1 MPRYNLSYTQIL
13 RHKFNRL
20 VSISLFLLTLTI
32 VLCWSWILPSY
43 TQTPTPNVQS
53 REVIIQQIKEIAKS
67 QVDFDQEMD
76 IKSIIDIHGENSVG
90 LTKAEITDIYRKEY
104 TKLKEEK
111 DSNFLEKIKNNFSY
125 GLPWFTAIPLFI
137 LLIFKEAIQSWGTNL
152 FNTFW
157 KWLYNQIAGLEW
169 FWNFSLKR
177 YKKGLIHQHEQ
188 LKIIFRSN
196 LNLAPLSLQEVYVDL
211 QFLEKANSQPI
222 NFSEIKKY
230 NRLAIKGQPGAGK
243 TLLLKYLVLSWA
255 REKLNSSSNEYVPIL
270 LELYYLNHI
279 EQSPVNIEVLKQ
291 ELVKALNRD
300 NFPKATSFVERNLD
314 KGKLFLLFDGL
325 DEVKSL
331 IRPQVVQAINDLL
344 HRYNKC
350 KVIITCRAAV
360 YRNDFAELV
369 DKTLDIKEFSDRQ
382 MRLFLEAWKS
392 EMPSDK
398 SIDQLM
404 QTLRDRPL
412 IMELA
417 RNPLMLTMVAHLYT
431 QPYFVLP
438 QSRSDFYRKST
449 ELLLDQWQTYLNQYR
464 ETNKRIVLQHLAL
477 FAQDNASEQQKDDL
491 SLDYQVVLKKIQEVL
506 RNLNLNPETDTQP
519 ILEEIVDRSGLL
531 LEIERGDKYQ
541 FAHLTL
547 QEYFAATA
555 LRDRENELI
564 ERFKNDPERWRE
576 TVKLWCGFAG
586 NSTNLIEVIYQEDS
600 LTAFECLADAQE
612 VSPLLAER
620 IIQEFKQKLA
630 EANSDGNL
638 ARAFGAVASDVR
650 ERGRGKVV
658 FEFLENALNNSESLE
673 LRKAS
678 VKALSKTNLPQAAD
692 ILFRYYE
699 DINLVD
705 ARQALINMGDIA
717 ISLLKGLAERGSEM
731 AMRDLVKIGTPY
743 AREILNG
750 LLYHSDENIQRLAAL
765 NLAEFRSLNN

>member
-1 MPRYNLSYTQIL
+1 M
-13 RHKFNRL
+13 
-20 VSISLFLLTLTI
+20 
-32 VLCWSWILPSY
+32 
-43 TQTPTPNVQS
+43 
-53 REVIIQQIKEIAKS
+53 
-67 QVDFDQEMD
+67 
-76 IKSIIDIHGENSVG
+76 
-90 LTKAEITDIYRKEY
+90 
-104 TKLKEEK
+104 
-111 DSNFLEKIKNNFSY
+111 
-125 GLPWFTAIPLFI
+125 
-137 LLIFKEAIQSWGTNL
+137 
-152 FNTFW
+152 
-157 KWLYNQIAGLEW
+157 AGFEW
-169 FWNFSLKR
+169 FWNYSLKR
-177 YKKGLIHQHEQ
+177 YKNGLINKHQE
-188 LKIIFRSN
+188 LKVSFLPN
-196 LNLAPLSLQEVYVDL
+196 HPLNLQKIYLSL
-211 QFLEKANSQPI
+211 QFLEKANNEPI

-255 REKLNSSSNEYVPIL
+255 REKLKTSSNEYVPIL
-270 LELYYLNHI
+270 LELYPLNEI
-279 EQSPVNIEVLKQ
+279 EISALNIELLKQ
-291 ELVKALNRD
+291 KLVEALDRD
-300 NFPKATSFVERNLD
+300 DFPKANSFVERNLE

-344 HRYNKC
+344 DKYDKC
-350 KVIITCRAAV
+350 RVIITCRAAV
-360 YRNDFAELV
+360 YRNNFAESV
-369 DKTLDIKEFSDRQ
+369 EKTLDIKEFSDRQ

-392 EMPSDK
+392 EMPPDK
-398 SIDQLM
+398 SIDQLI

-417 RNPLMLTMVAHLYT
+417 RNPLMLTIVAHLYT
-431 QPYFVLP
+431 QPAFVLP
-438 QSRSDFYRKST
+438 QSRSDFYQEST
-449 ELLLDQWQTYLNQYR
+449 HILLNQWQNNFNQYK
-464 ETNKRIVLQHLAL
+464 ESAHKRRVLQHLAL
-477 FAQDNASEQQKDDL
+477 FAQDNASKQQKNDL
-491 SLDYQVVLKKIQEVL
+491 SLDYEIVVEQIQKVL
-506 RNLNLNPETDTQP
+506 PDLNLNPETDTQP
-519 ILEEIVDRSGLL
+519 ILKEIVERSGLL

-612 VSPLLAER
+612 VSPTLAEK
-620 IIQEFKQKLA
+620 IIEEFKEKLA
-630 EANSDGNL
+630 EANSDENL

-658 FEFLENALNNSESLE
+658 FEFLENALNNYESLE
-673 LRKAS
+673 IRQAS

-699 DINLVD
+699 DINLAD
-705 ARQALINMGDIA
+705 ARLALINMGDIA
-717 ISLLKGLAERGSEM
+717 VSLLKGLAEQGSEM

-743 AREILNG
+743 SREILNG
-750 LLYHSDENIQRLAAL
+750 LLYHSNENIQRLAAL

>member
-1 MPRYNLSYTQIL
+1 MPKLNLSNIRIF
-13 RHKFNRL
+13 RHKLNRL
-20 VSISLFLLTLTI
+20 ASISLFLLALTS
-32 VLCWSWILPSY
+32 VLSWGWILPSY
-43 TQTPTPNVQS
+43 TQTPTPNVES
-53 REVIIQQIKEIAKS
+53 REVIIQEIKEYAERHVENDKAMDTSLVIKLYETNYIGLNAPQIAK
-67 QVDFDQEMD
+67 
-76 IKSIIDIHGENSVG
+76 
-90 LTKAEITDIYRKEY
+90 IYEEEY
-104 TKLKEEK
+104 TKLKEAK
-111 DSNFLEKIKNNFSY
+111 DSNLREKINDDLLS
-125 GLPWFTAIPLFI
+125 GLGWFAALALFI
-137 LLIFKEAIQSWGTNL
+137 LLIFKEVVQGWITHL
-152 FNTFW
+152 INTFG
-157 KWLYNQIAGLEW
+157 KWLYNQIAGIEL

-177 YKKGLIHQHEQ
+177 YKKGLINKHEQ
-188 LKIIFRSN
+188 LKIPFRPN
-196 LNLAPLSLQEVYVDL
+196 RPLNLQDIYVPLQL
-211 QFLEKANSQPI
+211 LEKANNQPI
-222 NFSEIKKY
+222 NFSEINKY
-230 NRLAIKGQPGAGK
+230 HRLTIKGQPGAGK

-255 REKLNSSSNEYVPIL
+255 REKLNNSSNEYVRIL
-270 LELYYLNHI
+270 LELYRLNEVEI
-279 EQSPVNIEVLKQ
+279 SALNMEVLKQ
-291 ELVKALNRD
+291 KLVEALDRD
-300 NFPKATSFVERNLD
+300 DFPKANAFVEQSLE

-331 IRPQVVQAINDLL
+331 IRSQVVQAINDLL
-344 HRYNKC
+344 DKYDKC
-350 KVIITCRAAV
+350 RAIITCRAAV
-360 YRNDFAELV
+360 YRNDFAESV

-392 EMPSDK
+392 EMPPEK
-398 SIDQLM
+398 SIDQLI

-417 RNPLMLTMVAHLYT
+417 RNPLMLTIVAHLYT
-431 QPYFVLP
+431 QPAFVLP
-438 QSRSDFYRKST
+438 QSRSDFYQEST
-449 ELLLDQWQTYLNQYR
+449 HILLNQWQNNFNQYK
-464 ETNKRIVLQHLAL
+464 ESAHKRRVLQHLAL
-477 FAQDNASEQQKDDL
+477 FAQDNASEKQKDDL
-491 SLDYQVVLKKIQEVL
+491 SLDYQIVLEQIQKVL
-506 RNLNLNPETDTQP
+506 PDLNLNPETDTQP
-519 ILEEIVDRSGLL
+519 ILREIVERSGLL

-547 QEYFAATA
+547 QEYFAAAA

-612 VSPLLAER
+612 VSPILAER
-620 IIQEFKQKLA
+620 IIEEFKQKLA
-630 EANSDGNL
+630 EANSDENL

-658 FEFLENALNNSESLE
+658 FEFIENALNNSESLE
-673 LRKAS
+673 VRQAS

-699 DINLVD
+699 DINLID

-717 ISLLKGLAERGSEM
+717 VSLLKGLAEQGSET

-743 AREILNG
+743 AREILND

>member
-1 MPRYNLSYTQIL
+1 MPKSNLSYTQL
-13 RHKFNRL
+13 FRHKFNRL

-32 VLCWSWILPSY
+32 VLSWSWILPSY
-43 TQTPTPNVQS
+43 TQTPTPNIKS
-53 REVIIQQIKEIAKS
+53 RQVLIQEIKEYAERHVENDKA
-67 QVDFDQEMD
+67 MD
-76 IKSIIDIHGENSVG
+76 SRLMIDLYEKNSVG
-90 LTKAEITDIYRKEY
+90 LTTPEITKIYEEEY
-104 TKLKEEK
+104 TRLKEIK
-111 DSNFLEKIKNNFSY
+111 DSNLWEKINDDLFY
-125 GLPWFTAIPLFI
+125 GLGWFAALALLI
-137 LLIFKEAIQSWGTNL
+137 LLIFKEVIQGWLTHL
-152 FNTFW
+152 FNTFG
-157 KWLYNQIAGLEW
+157 KWLYNQIAGFEL

-177 YKKGLIHQHEQ
+177 YKKGLINKHEQ
-188 LKIIFRSN
+188 LKIPFRPN
-196 LNLAPLSLQEVYVDL
+196 RPLSLQEIYVDL
-211 QFLEKANSQPI
+211 QFLEKANNEPI
-222 NFSEIKKY
+222 NFSEIKNY
-230 NRLAIKGQPGAGK
+230 HRLTIKGQPGAGK

-270 LELYYLNHI
+270 LELYRLNEI
-279 EQSPVNIEVLKQ
+279 EVSALNMEVLKQ
-291 ELVKALNRD
+291 KLVEALDRD
-300 NFPKATSFVERNLD
+300 DFPKANSFVEQSLE

-331 IRPQVVQAINDLL
+331 IRTQVVQAINDLL
-344 HRYNKC
+344 DKYDKC
-350 KVIITCRAAV
+350 RAIITCRAAV
-360 YRNDFAELV
+360 YRNDFAESV

-382 MRLFLEAWKS
+382 MRLFLKAWKS
-392 EMPSDK
+392 EMPRDK
-398 SIDQLM
+398 SIDQLI

-417 RNPLMLTMVAHLYT
+417 RNPLMLTIVAHLYT
-431 QPYFVLP
+431 QPAFVLP
-438 QSRSDFYRKST
+438 QSRSDFYQEST
-449 ELLLDQWQTYLNQYR
+449 HILLNQWQNNFNQYK
-464 ETNKRIVLQHLAL
+464 ESAHKRRVLQHLAL
-477 FAQDNASEQQKDDL
+477 FAQDNASEKQKNDL
-491 SLDYQVVLKKIQEVL
+491 SLDYQIVVEQIRKVL
-506 RNLNLNPETDTQP
+506 PDLNLNPDTDTQP
-519 ILEEIVDRSGLL
+519 ILKEIVERSGLL

-612 VSPLLAER
+612 VSPILAER
-620 IIQEFKQKLA
+620 IIEEFKQKLA
-630 EANSDGNL
+630 EANSDENL

-658 FEFLENALNNSESLE
+658 FEFLENALNDSESLE
-673 LRKAS
+673 VRQAS

-705 ARQALINMGDIA
+705 ARQAFINMGDIA
-717 ISLLKGLAERGSEM
+717 VSLLKGLAEKGSEM

-743 AREILNG
+743 AREILND
-750 LLYHSDENIQRLAAL
+750 LLYRSDEKIQRLAAL
-765 NLAEFRSLNN
+765 NLAEFRLLNN

>member
-1 MPRYNLSYTQIL
+1 MPKFNLSYTQL
-13 RHKFNRL
+13 FRHKFNRL

-32 VLCWSWILPSY
+32 VLSWSWILPSY
-43 TQTPTPNVQS
+43 TQTSTPNVQS
-53 REVIIQQIKEIAKS
+53 RQVIIQEIKDYAERHVENDKA
-67 QVDFDQEMD
+67 MD
-76 IKSIIDIHGENSVG
+76 SRLMIDLYEKNSVG
-90 LTKAEITDIYRKEY
+90 LTTPEITKIYEEEY
-104 TKLKEEK
+104 TKLKEAK
-111 DSNFLEKIKNNFSY
+111 DSNLWENIKNDIFY
-125 GLPWFTAIPLFI
+125 GLPWFAAIAFFI
-137 LLIFKEAIQSWGTNL
+137 LFIFKEAIQGWGTH
-152 FNTFW
+152 FINTIGNW
-157 KWLYNQIAGLEW
+157 SYNQIAGFEL
-169 FWNFSLKR
+169 FWNLSLKR
-177 YKKGLIHQHEQ
+177 YKKGLINKHEQ
-188 LKIIFRSN
+188 LKIPFRPN
-196 LNLAPLSLQEVYVDL
+196 RPLSLQEIYVDL
-211 QFLEKANSQPI
+211 QFLEKANNEPI

-230 NRLAIKGQPGAGK
+230 NRLAIKGQPGSGK

-270 LELYYLNHI
+270 LELYRLNEI
-279 EQSPVNIEVLKQ
+279 EISALNMEVLKQ
-291 ELVKALNRD
+291 KLVEALNRD
-300 NFPKATSFVERNLD
+300 DFPKANSFVERNLE

-344 HRYNKC
+344 DTHDKC
-350 KVIITCRAAV
+350 RAIITCRAAV
-360 YRNDFAELV
+360 YRNDFAESV
-369 DKTLDIKEFSDRQ
+369 EKTLDIKEFSDRQ

-392 EMPSDK
+392 EMPPDK
-398 SIDQLM
+398 SIDQLI

-417 RNPLMLTMVAHLYT
+417 RNPLMLTIVAHLYT
-431 QPYFVLP
+431 QPAFVLP
-438 QSRSDFYRKST
+438 QSRSDFYQEST
-449 ELLLDQWQTYLNQYR
+449 HILLNQWQNNFNQYK
-464 ETNKRIVLQHLAL
+464 ESAHKRRVLQHLAL
-477 FAQDNASEQQKDDL
+477 FAQDNASKQQKDDL
-491 SLDYQVVLKKIQEVL
+491 SLDYQIVLEQIQKVL
-506 RNLNLNPETDTQP
+506 PDLNLNPETDTQK
-519 ILEEIVDRSGLL
+519 ILDEIVERSGLL
-531 LEIERGDKYQ
+531 LKIERGDKYQ

-586 NSTNLIEVIYQEDS
+586 NSTNLIEVIYREDS

-612 VSPLLAER
+612 VSPILAER
-620 IIQEFKQKLA
+620 IIEEFKEKLA
-630 EANSDGNL
+630 EANSDENL

-658 FEFLENALNNSESLE
+658 FEFLENALNYSEYLE
-673 LRKAS
+673 VRRAS

-699 DINLVD
+699 DVDLVD
-705 ARQALINMGDIA
+705 ARQAFINMGDIA
-717 ISLLKGLAERGSEM
+717 VSLLKDLAEQGSET

-743 AREILNG
+743 SREILNG

-765 NLAEFRSLNN
+765 NIAEFSSLNN